1 VNKIAGDGQA
11 AGFCDTGR
19 GRRSTRRLVKNFR
32 FYDLCTVSRMD
43 EGIKMTQQKTLIL
56 IDGHALAFRMF
67 FALER
72 TGMKTT
78 DNQPSWAVF
87 GFLKAVFDLLKH
99 KEIKPDAI
107 TVAFDVGR
115 QTFRVEKY
123 DQYKANR
130 ETMPDTLRSQM
141 GLIIEGLKAFNIP
154 IYTKEGFEADDVIG
168 TICDKATKLGH
179 KTLILTGDQDAFQ
192 LIDKEGSVKVL
203 IPSKGELVE
212 YDWDKVYEKLGVY
225 PDQVIDYKGLR
236 GDTSDNIPGIRG
248 IGEKTAQKLLSRYPN
263 MEELF
268 AHCEEIPEN
277 AVRQKIC
284 DGKEIGMLSKELA
297 TIVKDVDI
305 DFDFEGT
312 HIVLPNISDVTSYLQ
327 KLQFYGFIRNIDE
340 ILGSFDKNH
349 IAEAKMKPEPTVQ
362 IEAQQQPIVLEARA
376 VNSCPMQLGFFA
388 QEVKSKIN
396 KDNAGFDIKAI
407 TTNEEL
413 KELVATLKSQTL
425 ISLDTETT
433 SVNIQEA
440 ELVGISI
447 GYNSL
452 YSADSQVKI
461 AEGDEKT
468 KTFYL
473 PVSHQF
479 GDQLELKDVLEAIKP
494 ILEDGNIKKT
504 LQNAKFDYNIL
515 QNYNIK
521 TKGIIFD
528 TMLASY
534 IKDPTRKHGLKTQS
548 LEHLNH
554 IMQEI
559 SELIGSGKNQ
569 MTMECVSVDEA
580 TSYACDDAY
589 ATLELTRFW
598 QTNLDERELK
608 LLYEMEV
615 PLALI
620 LAQMEY
626 DGVSIDVEYLNTLS
640 SELSKKIQDLE
651 ALIFEIAGMT
661 FNVNSPKQVGEV
673 LFEKLGIAAKKK
685 RGKANYSTGAEILEE
700 LASEHKICEYLLAHR
715 QFSKLK
721 STYTD
726 SLPLLISKKDNRI
739 HTSYNQ
745 TVTTTGRLS
754 SSNPNLQNIPIRTEE
769 GNKIRHA
776 FVARD
781 RENGLLLSADYSQV
795 ELRLLAHCS
804 RDDSL
809 IEAFCSGEDVHTKT
823 AANVFEVPL
832 EGVTKDM
839 RYKAKAVNFG
849 IIYGQ
854 SKYGLSKSLG
864 IAPFA
869 AEMFI
874 EKYFATYPMVKD
886 YMQSTIR
893 FAHQHGYVETIFGRK
908 RYLLNDLASP
918 NNSIREFAERAAINQ
933 PLQGTAADLIKMA
946 MIELDKKLK
955 ENNLKS
961 KMIMQVHD
969 ELILE
974 VEQGELEQVKKLTL
988 EAMELNQ
995 PLLVP
1000 LVVDISCGK
1009 SWLES

>member
-1 VNKIAGDGQA
+1 
-11 AGFCDTGR
+11 
-19 GRRSTRRLVKNFR
+19 
-32 FYDLCTVSRMD
+32 M
-43 EGIKMTQQKTLIL
+43 MQKTLIL
-56 IDGHALAFRMF
+56 IDGHALAFRQF

-78 DNQPSWAVF
+78 DNQPTWAVF
-87 GFLKAVFDLLKH
+87 GFFKAVFDLLKNQD
-99 KEIKPDAI
+99 IKPDAI

-141 GLIIEGLKAFNIP
+141 SLIFEGLKAFNIP
-154 IYTKEGFEADDVIG
+154 IYTKEGYEADDVIG

-179 KTLILTGDQDAFQ
+179 KTLILTGDQDSFQ

-203 IPSKGELVE
+203 IPSKGELIE
-212 YDWDKVYEKLGVY
+212 YNWDKVYEKLGVY
-225 PDQVIDYKGLR
+225 PNQVVDYKGLR

-284 DGKEIGMLSKELA
+284 EGKDIGLLSKELA
-297 TIVKDVDI
+297 TIVKDVEI
-305 DFDFEGT
+305 DFDFQHT
-312 HIVLPNISDVTSYLQ
+312 HIELPNIDNVTNFLQ
-327 KLQFYGFIRNIDE
+327 KLQFYSFIRGIDG
-340 ILGSFDKNH
+340 ILGSFDKNKKNEQERH
-349 IAEAKMKPEPTVQ
+349 PEFISESNQQSFDEKMLKQVQHDEQSEEPT
-362 IEAQQQPIVLEARA
+362 ILGIKTDTS
-376 VNSCPMQLGFFA
+376 NPMQLGFFA
-388 QEVKSKIN
+388 QEIKQKIN
-396 KDNAGFDIKAI
+396 KDNLGFEPKAI
-407 TTNEEL
+407 TTKEDLHEL
-413 KELVATLKSQTL
+413 IEDLNKCKLFA
-425 ISLDTETT
+425 LDTETT

-440 ELVGISI
+440 ELVGISV
-447 GYNSL
+447 
-452 YSADSQVKI
+452 AFDKQE
-461 AEGDEKT
+461 AEPLT
-468 KTFYL
+468 YYI
-473 PVSHQF
+473 PVSHQY
-479 GDQLELKDVLEAIKP
+479 GDQLELKEVLDALKPVLE
-494 ILEDGNIKKT
+494 NSHIKKT
-504 LQNAKFDYNIL
+504 FQNVKFDYNIF
-515 QNYNIK
+515 QNYGIK
-521 TKGIIFD
+521 IQGVFFD

-534 IKDPTRKHGLKTQS
+534 IKDPARKHGLKTQS

-559 SELIGSGKNQ
+559 TELIGSGKNQ
-569 MTMECVSVDEA
+569 MSMECVSVDDA

-589 ATLELTRFW
+589 ATLELTKFW
-598 QTNLDERELK
+598 QKNLDERELK
-608 LLYEMEV
+608 LLYDVEV

-626 DGVSIDVEYLNTLS
+626 DGVSIDVEYLNKLTQEFNS
-640 SELSKKIQDLE
+640 RISELETK
-651 ALIFEIAGMT
+651 IFEISGIP
-661 FNVNSPKQVGEV
+661 FNVNSPKQVGEI
-673 LFEKLGIAAKKK
+673 LFDRLGIQAKKK
-685 RGKANYSTGAEILEE
+685 RGKSGGKCGFSTSADVLEE
-700 LASEHKICEYLLAHR
+700 LAKENKICEYLLLHR
-715 QFSKLK
+715 QYSKLK

-726 SLPLLISKKDNRI
+726 ALPQLISRKDGRI

-754 SSNPNLQNIPIRTEE
+754 SSNPNLQNIPTRTEE
-769 GNKIRHA
+769 GNKIRQA
-776 FVARD
+776 FIAKD
-781 RENGLLLSADYSQV
+781 KENGILLSADYSQI
-795 ELRLLAHCS
+795 ELRLLAHVS
-804 RDDSL
+804 RDDNL
-809 IEAFCSGEDVHTKT
+809 IEAFCSGEDIHTAT

-854 SKYGLSKSLG
+854 SKYGLAKALN

-874 EKYFATYPMVKD
+874 EKYFATYPKVRE
-886 YMQSTIR
+886 YMQNTIK
-893 FAHQHGYVETIFGRK
+893 FAHAHGYVETIFGRK

-918 NNSIREFAERAAINQ
+918 NNAIREAAERAAINQ

-946 MIELDKKLK
+946 MIDLSNKIQ
-955 ENNLKS
+955 ENNVKS

-974 VEQGELEQVKKLTL
+974 VEQGEFDIIKKLTV

-1000 LVVDISCGK
+1000 LVIDVSYGK
-1009 SWLES
+1009 SWLEN